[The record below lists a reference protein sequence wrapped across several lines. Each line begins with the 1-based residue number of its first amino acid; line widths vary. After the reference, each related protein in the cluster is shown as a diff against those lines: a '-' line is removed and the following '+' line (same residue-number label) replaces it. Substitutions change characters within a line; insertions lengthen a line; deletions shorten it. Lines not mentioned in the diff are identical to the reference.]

1 MSRSRLV
8 VQLFRLSPLPRDATR
23 LNLKP
28 FNRVGNSESEPGKFS
43 TNPFAVLVQKQEV
56 GVKRKSSADARGGEQ
71 GRDSLPHANARSC
84 ISIILQIR
92 SVIAARRK

>member
-28 FNRVGNSESEPGKFS
+28 FNRVANSESEPGKFS
-43 TNPFAVLVQKQEV
+43 TNPFAVLVQMSCGQCFI
-56 GVKRKSSADARGGEQ
+56 SAVARNFDARS
-71 GRDSLPHANARSC
+71 SLETRVDP
-84 ISIILQIR
+84 L
-92 SVIAARRK
+92 KKF